1 MLFVPTGSPQ
11 RVRPAADWKPVP
23 RPKMKSPLEAPEK
36 QIAEETSAKSAA
48 RTDSSGGEPAPAASV
63 IDTSKMSEGK
73 RAALELAEASRD
85 PLDDRGSFASNL
97 FIGRYDFARIHPYPE
112 QSAEDRAAG
121 EEFLGSLKK
130 YLRENIDADEI
141 DRTGEIPQKNID
153 DLFAMGAFGVK
164 IPKQYGGLG
173 LSQVNYGRAA
183 MLLGS
188 WDANLTALVSAHQ
201 SIGVPQ
207 PLLLFG
213 TEEQKKKYL
222 PRVARSEISAFALT
236 EWNAGSDPAN
246 MSLRADPTEDG
257 SAFIMNGEKL
267 WCTNLIKAGVLVVMA
282 KTAPKIVNGKERKQI
297 TAFIVDVDSPGLEIT
312 YRCRFMGLRA
322 LYNGIV
328 KFTNVRVPREN
339 MISKE
344 GAGLKVALTTLNTG
358 RLTIP
363 AACVG
368 LTKRLLEICR
378 KWARERVQWG
388 VPIGQ
393 HAAIAGKIAEMA
405 GNVFAMEAMTFL
417 TSSLVDRKAGDLRI
431 ETAMCKMWAT
441 ETTWKMADDAMQVR
455 GGRGYET
462 AQSLAGRG
470 EEPIAVERFL
480 RDCRINLI
488 FEGSSEIMR
497 LFIAREALD
506 PHLKVGGA
514 IFNTQLPMSERAKA
528 VFTSG
533 KFYAGW
539 YPRQWL
545 PGGADK
551 IDNLHSDLQAHVNY
565 AARASKRLARG
576 LFHAM
581 ARFGPKLDRQQLLL
595 SRFVGIAT
603 ELFAISATC
612 SYAQLLLGQ
621 GKPSDEVLP
630 LAGYFCRSSRTRIDS
645 HFAGTRR
652 NVDKRGY
659 QLTQDLLA
667 GKHEALRQGIV

>member
-1 MLFVPTGSPQ
+1 
-11 RVRPAADWKPVP
+11 
-23 RPKMKSPLEAPEK
+23 MKSSLEAPDK
-36 QIAEETSAKSAA
+36 QVAEETSAKP
-48 RTDSSGGEPAPAASV
+48 EKQAPASV
-63 IDTSKMSEGK
+63 IDTSKMSKGK
-73 RAALELAEASRD
+73 REALELAEASRD
-85 PLDDRGSFASNL
+85 PLDERGSFASNL
-97 FIGRYDFARIHPYPE
+97 FIGRFDFDRIYPWPE

-121 EEFLGSLKK
+121 KDFLASLEK
-130 YLRENIDADEI
+130 YLKENVDADEV

-164 IPKQYGGLG
+164 IPKQYEGLG

-213 TEEQKKKYL
+213 TEEQKRKYL
-222 PRVARSEISAFALT
+222 PRVARREISAFALT

-246 MSLRADPTEDG
+246 MSLRADPTADG
-257 SAFIMNGEKL
+257 SAFILNGEKL

-297 TAFIVDVDSPGLEIT
+297 TAFIVDVDSAGLEIT

-339 MISKE
+339 MIAKE
-344 GAGLKVALTTLNTG
+344 GQGLKVALTTLNTG

-368 LTKRLLEICR
+368 LSKRLLEISR
-378 KWARERVQWG
+378 KWASERIQWG

-393 HAAIAGKIAEMA
+393 HSAIAGKIAEMA
-405 GNVFAMEAMTFL
+405 GNTFAMEAMTFL
-417 TSSLVDRKAGDLRI
+417 TSGLVDRKAGDLRI
-431 ETAMCKMWAT
+431 ETAMCKMWST
-441 ETTWKMADDAMQVR
+441 ETTWKTSDDAMQVR

-462 AQSLAGRG
+462 AQSLEGRG
-470 EEPIAVERFL
+470 EEAIPVERFL
-480 RDCRINLI
+480 RDCRINTI

-514 IFNTQLPMSERAKA
+514 

-539 YPRQWL
+539 YPRQWFSS
-545 PGGADK
+545 GAGK
-551 IDNLHSDLQAHVNY
+551 IDNLHRDLQRHVDY
-565 AARASKRLARG
+565 AARTSKKLARG

-581 ARFGPKLDRQQLLL
+581 ARFGPKLDREQLLL

-612 SYAQLLLGQ
+612 SFAQYKIDSGE
-621 GKPSDEVLP
+621 PTDEVLSV
-630 LAGYFCRSSRTRIDS
+630 ASYFCRSAKMRIDH
-645 HFAGTRR
+645 HFAGTSR
-652 NVDKRGY
+652 NADRAGY
-659 QLTQDLLA
+659 DLTQELLA
-667 GKHEALRQGIV
+667 GKHESFRKGIV

>member
-1 MLFVPTGSPQ
+1 
-11 RVRPAADWKPVP
+11 
-23 RPKMKSPLEAPEK
+23 MKSSLEAPEK
-36 QIAEETSAKSAA
+36 QVTAETGAASKSAV
-48 RTDSSGGEPAPAASV
+48 PL
-63 IDTSKMSEGK
+63 IDTSKMSKGQRE
-73 RAALELAEASRD
+73 ALELAEASRD
-85 PLDDRGSFASNL
+85 PLDERGSFASNL
-97 FIGRYDFARIHPYPE
+97 FIGRFDFDRIFPYPN
-112 QSAEDRAAG
+112 QSAEDAG
-121 EEFLGSLKK
+121 LAEGFLAQLRS
-130 YLRENIDADEI
+130 YLRENVDADEV

-153 DLFAMGAFGVK
+153 DLFAMGAFAIKV
-164 IPKQYGGLG
+164 PKQYGGLG
-173 LSQVNYGRAA
+173 FSQVNYGRAA

-188 WDANLTALVSAHQ
+188 WDANLRAAVSAHQ

-213 TEEQKKKYL
+213 TEEQKAKYL
-222 PRVARSEISAFALT
+222 PRVSRHEISAFALT
-236 EWNAGSDPAN
+236 EMNAGSDPAN
-246 MSLRADPTEDG
+246 MSLRADLSEDG
-257 SAFIMNGEKL
+257 TAWVLNGEKL

-282 KTAPKIVNGKERKQI
+282 KTPPKIVNGKERKQI
-297 TAFIVDVDSPGLEIT
+297 SAFIVDVDSPGLEIT
-312 YRCRFMGLRA
+312 YRCHFMGLRA

-339 MISKE
+339 LIAKE
-344 GAGLKVALTTLNTG
+344 GQGLKVALTTLNTG

-368 LTKRLLEICR
+368 LSKRLVEICR
-378 KWARERVQWG
+378 KWSAERIQWG
-388 VPIGQ
+388 APIGQ
-393 HAAIAGKIAEMA
+393 HSAIAGKVAEMA
-405 GNVFAMEAMTFL
+405 ANTFAMEAITFL
-417 TSSLVDRKAGDLRI
+417 TSALVDRKAGDLRI
-431 ETAMCKMWAT
+431 ETAMCKMWCT
-441 ETTWKMADDAMQVR
+441 EMTWKIADDAMQVR

-514 IFNTQLPMSERAKA
+514 IFNTQLPNSERAKA

-539 YPRQWL
+539 YPKQWL

-551 IDNLHSDLQAHVNY
+551 IDKLHDKLRGHAKY
-565 AARASKRLARG
+565 AAGASKKLARG

-581 ARFGPKLDRQQLLL
+581 ARFGPNLDREQLLL

-612 SYAQLLLGQ
+612 SFAQHKIDKGE
-621 GKPSDEVLP
+621 PADEVLA
-630 LAGYFCRSSRTRIDS
+630 LADYFCRSARLRVDH
-645 HFAGTRR
+645 HFAGTSD
-652 NVDKRGY
+652 NADKAGY
-659 QLTQDLLA
+659 ALTQELLA
-667 GKHEALRQGIV
+667 GKHEELRRGIV

>member
-1 MLFVPTGSPQ
+1 MKTPLDAPPEQVKAETGVKDAAPQ
-11 RVRPAADWKPVP
+11 
-23 RPKMKSPLEAPEK
+23 
-36 QIAEETSAKSAA
+36 
-48 RTDSSGGEPAPAASV
+48 SV

-73 RAALELAEASRD
+73 RAALELAESSRD
-85 PLDDRGSFASNL
+85 PLDERGSFASNL
-97 FIGRYDFARIHPYPE
+97 FIGRYDFERIFPYPA
-112 QSAEDRAAG
+112 QSDEDRAKG
-121 EEFLGSLKK
+121 DPFLKQ
-130 YLRENIDADEI
+130 LREYLEANVDADEI
-141 DRTGEIPQKNID
+141 DRTGEIPQRNID

-164 IPKQYGGLG
+164 IPTQYGGLG

-213 TEEQKKKYL
+213 TEEQKTKYL
-222 PRVARSEISAFALT
+222 PRVARKEISAFALT

-257 SAFIMNGEKL
+257 SAFILNGEKL

-282 KTAPKIVNGKERKQI
+282 KTPPKIVNGKERKQI

-312 YRCRFMGLRA
+312 YRCHFMGLRA

-339 MISKE
+339 LIARE
-344 GAGLKVALTTLNTG
+344 GQGIKVALTTLNTG

-368 LTKRLLEICR
+368 LSKRLLEICR
-378 KWARERVQWG
+378 KWASERVQWG

-393 HAAIAGKIAEMA
+393 HYAIAGKIAEMA
-405 GNVFAMEAMTFL
+405 GNVFAMEAITFL
-417 TSSLVDRKAGDLRI
+417 TSALVDRKAGDLRI

-441 ETTWKMADDAMQVR
+441 EATWRIADDAMQVR

-462 AQSLAGRG
+462 AQSLEGRG
-470 EEPIAVERFL
+470 EPAIPVERFL
-480 RDCRINLI
+480 RDCRINMI

-514 IFNTQLPMSERAKA
+514 IFNTQLPTSERAKA
-528 VFTSG
+528 VLKSG
-533 KFYAGW
+533 KFYASW
-539 YPRQWL
+539 YPKQWT
-545 PGGADK
+545 GGSAGDLEKLHAD
-551 IDNLHSDLQAHVNY
+551 LRPHVRY
-565 AARASKRLARG
+565 AAGASKRLARS

-581 ARFGPKLDRQQLLL
+581 ARFGPKLDREQLLL
-595 SRFVGIAT
+595 SRFVGAAT

-612 SYAQLLLGQ
+612 AFAQHKIEQ
-621 GKPSDEVLP
+621 GEPANEIISV
-630 LAGYFCRSSRTRIDS
+630 AGYFCRSAKMRIDH
-645 HFAGTRR
+645 HFAGTAE
-652 NVDKRGY
+652 NADLLGY
-659 QLTQDLLA
+659 TLTQELMA
-667 GKHEALRQGIV
+667 GKHQELRSGIV